1 MKYIVYKA
9 TGGLFHN
16 LGGLSTA
23 INLSISND
31 VTLIID
37 MDTHP
42 AFGANF
48 SDYFT
53 IDCNKLKYR
62 CNYDNISLPSDL
74 KDIQSKRAGHFG
86 YNGHNCQWGIDC
98 SKEFNVVYGSGPPSI
113 YSKIRVNDVY
123 FKNIQ
128 SNNQII
134 GEKYIS
140 VHFRNSDRKNDT
152 GLFFKKITASL
163 KKHGDITTLYV
174 ASDDYDFYN
183 AVETK
188 FPTITIIRKTVF
200 EKNLKNLHYGSKDKT
215 KQMYDCLVD
224 IYYILLSDV
233 FIPSNNSGMSKS
245 MMSMIRNRWSIF
257 PNRISKTTIEM

>member
-1 MKYIVYKA
+1 MKYIVYKG

-16 LGGLSTA
+16 LHGLSKA
-23 INLSISND
+23 IDLSISNHF
-31 VTLIID
+31 TLIID
-37 MDTHP
+37 MDAHP

-74 KDIQSKRAGHFG
+74 KDIQSKPSTYFG
-86 YNGHNCQWGIDC
+86 YTGRNHKWTIDR
-98 SKEFNVVYGSGPPSI
+98 SKEFNIVYGNPPVALNT
-113 YSKIRVNDVY
+113 KIRINDVY
-123 FKNIQ
+123 SKNIQ
-128 SNNQII
+128 TNNPII

-140 VHFRNSDRKNDT
+140 VHFRNSDKKNNVD
-152 GLFFKKITASL
+152 LFLKKITASL
-163 KKHGDITTLYV
+163 KKHANITTLYV
-174 ASDDYDFYN
+174 ASDDYDFYTI
-183 AVETK
+183 VEKK

-200 EKNLKNLHYGSKDKT
+200 EKNLKNLHYGCKDKK

-233 FIPSNNSGMSKS
+233 FIPCTNSGMSTGI
-245 MMSMIRNRWSIF
+245 MAMIKNRYSIF
-257 PNRISKTTIEM
+257 PNLISKTIVEA